1 MFDVFLLLFL
11 LLITL
16 AFLSSKTVIGTYQPA
31 YLKTNMFRK
40 NPSTNTLRV
49 IQEQTKSLSFEWKPM
64 KHDSFSYVY
73 LENSAGYFWKTE
85 RYIEAGDIGNLPTIG
100 KPCEAITYKAEGYY
114 SGILGY
120 SSLFSTYNIEYERVP
135 RIENVRIQKQSDSSS
150 RITLGREESPSFLS
164 SKTVIGTYQPA
175 YLKTNMFRKNPSTN
189 TLRVIQEQTESLSFE
204 WKPMKHDSFSYVYL
218 KKPAGLLGSTTK
230 YIYAGDIGNLPTIG
244 EPCKSTNY
252 EAIGYY
258 SWYKLKYDFLTYKI
272 EYERV
277 PRIENVRIQKQS
289 DSSSRI
295 TLGREESP
303 SSNVLNSSFFE
314 VIGTSSEFAIH

>member
-1 MFDVFLLLFL
+1 VFLLLFL

-150 RITLGREESPSFLS
+150 RITLGREESPC
-164 SKTVIGTYQPA
+164 KVDTTV
-175 YLKTNMFRKNPSTN
+175 MFRGNSKNKLEMFIMPRNQVEYYMNHTEVKERSTEVFILFN
-189 TLRVIQEQTESLSFE
+189 RRG
-204 WKPMKHDSFSYVYL
+204 DRFS
-218 KKPAGLLGSTTK
+218 
-230 YIYAGDIGNLPTIG
+230 LPTIG
-244 EPCKSTNY
+244 N
-252 EAIGYY
+252 I
-258 SWYKLKYDFLTYKI
+258 
-272 EYERV
+272 
-277 PRIENVRIQKQS
+277 
-289 DSSSRI
+289 
-295 TLGREESP
+295 
-303 SSNVLNSSFFE
+303 FFM
-314 VIGTSSEFAIH
+314 S